1 MARRFIT
8 VEDIHRANGAELVL
22 DAETVVT
29 PQALEAARAAGI
41 VLRGPNGNYAE
52 PAPDR
57 GPDAGN
63 VQRHLPHMPE
73 PPSEFSGGTGVVVTA
88 VGRNRPGILA
98 QITAALSEG
107 GASVIDISQK
117 TVDDWFH
124 LVLTVELLGDATFES
139 LSQRL
144 SALGGEDDFVVR
156 AMHER
161 VFRFMHRV

>member
-8 VEDIHRANGAELVL
+8 VEDIHRANGAELVI
-22 DAETVVT
+22 DADTVVT
-29 PQALEAARAAGI
+29 PQALEAARVAGV
-41 VLRGPNGNYAE
+41 VLRGPNGDYAE
-52 PAPDR
+52 PAPNR
-57 GPDAGN
+57 GPDADN
-63 VQRHLPHMPE
+63 VQRQLPHMPE
-73 PPSEFSGGTGVVVTA
+73 PPSEFGGATGVVVTA
-88 VGRNRPGILA
+88 VGRNRAGVLA
-98 QITAALSEG
+98 QITGALSEG

-117 TVDDWFH
+117 TVDSWFH
-124 LVLTVELLGDATFES
+124 LVLTVELTGNATFES